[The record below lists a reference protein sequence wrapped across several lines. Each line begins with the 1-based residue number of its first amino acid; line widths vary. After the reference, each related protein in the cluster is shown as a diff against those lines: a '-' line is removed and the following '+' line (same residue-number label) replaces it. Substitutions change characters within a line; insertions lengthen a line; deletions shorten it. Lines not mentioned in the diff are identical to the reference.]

1 MAKQLK
7 EIEIP
12 FGAKDSEL
20 CSWEYTI
27 PEGMEAT
34 IVDNKIVVKKKV
46 NEDDKEYD
54 VCDTCDEKASCVNPC
69 PVKLIEEE
77 KPIEEMTQEEA
88 RAAGRWL
95 ERWGAVQKELASKQR
110 EHNMF
115 VNNRPI
121 RS

>member
-1 MAKQLK
+1 M
-7 EIEIP
+7 I
-12 FGAKDSEL
+12 
-20 CSWEYTI
+20 
-27 PEGMEAT
+27 
-34 IVDNKIVVKKKV
+34 
-46 NEDDKEYD
+46 DK
-54 VCDTCDEKASCVNPC
+54 
-69 PVKLIEEE
+69 E

-95 ERWGAVQKELASKQR
+95 EWWGAVQKELASKQR

>member
-1 MAKQLK
+1 MTKQEVLRS
-7 EIEIP
+7 I
-12 FGAKDSEL
+12 DSL
-20 CSWEYTI
+20 I
-27 PEGMEAT
+27 R
-34 IVDNKIVVKKKV
+34 DLNKWTGKRV
-46 NEDDKEYD
+46 
-54 VCDTCDEKASCVNPC
+54 KASLDRDDNAYREAMFE
-69 PVKLIEEE
+69 LEGLASDANQELTYLRDYIEENVKENSMTDKE

-95 ERWGAVQKELASKQR
+95 EWWGAIQKELASKQR